1 MGTHF
6 DTFLDENHKTRVPG
20 AVFCALWPK
29 SSFCKE
35 NYRNTGDPGPLEC
48 DENIAN
54 TVSDAMSPCC
64 GKSTE
69 NEGPGL
75 HFGGLWGHFGV
86 TLGTKWAPEV
96 FLFRGQKI
104 DSKNVFATVLG
115 MGGPGGVPLKQT
127 KSRRLETRTQR
138 VA

>member
-1 MGTHF
+1 MANVHVF
-6 DTFLDENHKTRVPG
+6 EENCRKTDD
-20 AVFCALWPK
+20 L
-29 SSFCKE
+29 
-35 NYRNTGDPGPLEC
+35 GPLEC

-54 TVSDAMSPCC
+54 TVSDAMSPRC

-86 TLGTKWAPEV
+86 TLGTKWAPEAF
-96 FLFRGQKI
+96 FLEVNKN
-104 DSKNVFATVLG
+104 DSKKVFATVLG